1 MELFNLFYNI
11 INGCLEIY
19 LICFFFRIFMQ
30 PKKFKYRH
38 ISLLAL
44 LIAFITFLCISKI
57 KQIHLLVL
65 VIIIYMISLLYKAKW
80 YIHMFLT
87 AATVSLFSLSEVI
100 VAVLCGAILKV
111 DVEVLK
117 TGNYLFAGMFISK
130 LIIFTICVIIKFG
143 KHKLPY
149 HKVKGLWIYITSM
162 LSVSLIIVFIVL
174 DYMYTMG
181 DNPVK
186 QVVTLISILLLILV
200 NIMLFYF
207 IDKIYEYANARQNL
221 VIANELIENQKIM
234 YKRLYQNQDDIRKI
248 RHDVKNIM
256 IGILHE
262 IENGNIS
269 SASNYIRESLKTV
282 DVEGDNFKSGH
293 SLIDTLLYAKK
304 SIVDTYGIEF
314 NIETKLSKP
323 IYIDTIDFSIL
334 FGNAIDNAIE
344 ATINTKNQRR
354 IIDVLIIS
362 KNSSVIMVF
371 KNPVDEQIDIK
382 NLSTTKF
389 DKKHH
394 GFGILQIKSLVERYN
409 GEVFFECSKQEFKTT
424 IIINHNEEVVLSNG

>member
-30 PKKFKYRH
+30 PKKFKYRQV
-38 ISLLAL
+38 SLFAL
-44 LIAFITFLCISKI
+44 LIVFIIFLCISKI

-181 DNPVK
+181 DNSVK

-207 IDKIYEYANARQNL
+207 IDKIYEHANARQNL
-221 VIANELIENQKIM
+221 VIANELIENQKIT

-282 DVEGDNFKSGH
+282 DVEGNNFKSGH

-354 IIDVLIIS
+354 IIDVLVIS

-424 IIINHNEEVVLSNG
+424 IIINRNEEGVLSNG

>member
-1 MELFNLFYNI
+1 
-11 INGCLEIY
+11 
-19 LICFFFRIFMQ
+19 
-30 PKKFKYRH
+30 
-38 ISLLAL
+38 
-44 LIAFITFLCISKI
+44 
-57 KQIHLLVL
+57 
-65 VIIIYMISLLYKAKW
+65 
-80 YIHMFLT
+80 MFLT

-149 HKVKGLWIYITSM
+149 HKVRGLWIYITSM

-181 DNPVK
+181 DNSIK
-186 QVVTLISILLLILV
+186 QAVTLISILLLILV

-207 IDKIYEYANARQNL
+207 IDKIYEHANAQQNL
-221 VIANELIENQKIM
+221 VIANELIENQKIT
-234 YKRLYQNQDDIRKI
+234 YKRLYQNQEDIRKI

-282 DVEGDNFKSGH
+282 DEEGNNFRSGH

-362 KNSSVIMVF
+362 KNSSVIMIF
-371 KNPVDEQIDIK
+371 KNPVDEQIDVK

-424 IIINHNEEVVLSNG
+424 IIINRNEEVVLSNG